1 MSNFMNTQFFKNRMK
16 EKKQQLKRKS
26 VEFYCIKYIDIFL

>member
-1 MSNFMNTQFFKNRMK
+1 MNIQFFKNRIK
-16 EKKQQLKRKS
+16 EKQQLKRKS